1 MKNIFFFSFLLLIF
15 SCGEEIKNNNTDSTA
30 LDSLLASAVANG
42 KTGDVPI
49 EELGLLVSMPVSFWI
64 NGTSKNDRSEY
75 VIRQADTLHN
85 NSFIKICLGP
95 VADTVTLKT
104 SYTRD
109 EGPAQF
115 LGHKARKV
123 VLRSGNH
130 YVVMIFIDNW
140 KDGKLMIEENT
151 ANQVEALDL
160 DKVMNSIRVDSAG
173 H

>member
-75 VIRQADTLHN
+75 V
-85 NSFIKICLGP
+85 
-95 VADTVTLKT
+95 
-104 SYTRD
+104 
-109 EGPAQF
+109 
-115 LGHKARKV
+115 
-123 VLRSGNH
+123 
-130 YVVMIFIDNW
+130 
-140 KDGKLMIEENT
+140 
-151 ANQVEALDL
+151 
-160 DKVMNSIRVDSAG
+160 
-173 H
+173 